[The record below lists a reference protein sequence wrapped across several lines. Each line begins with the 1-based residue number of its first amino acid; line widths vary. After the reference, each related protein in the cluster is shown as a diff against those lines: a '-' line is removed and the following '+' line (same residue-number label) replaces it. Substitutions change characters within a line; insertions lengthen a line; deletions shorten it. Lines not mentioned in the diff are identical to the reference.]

1 MSNFK
6 ESEIKG
12 FIMIDGKKVTYL
24 KPNVKRLNNYDY
36 LDDRI
41 MDHINQDLIRMKKY
55 ENFYRKIIGIEDFE
69 N

>member
-6 ESEIKG
+6 EDEIKG

-24 KPNVKRLNNYDY
+24 KPNVKCINKFDY
-36 LDDRI
+36 LDDKI

-55 ENFYRKIIGIEDFE
+55 ESFYRKIIGIEDFE

>member
-1 MSNFK
+1 MNNYK
-6 ESEIKG
+6 EDEIKG
-12 FIMIDGKKVTYL
+12 FIIIDGKKVTVL
-24 KPNVKRLNNYDY
+24 KPNVKRIDRFDY

-55 ENFYRKIIGIEDFE
+55 ESFYRKIVGIEDFE